1 VKPPLSFV
9 WTHYILLPLLGGGQA
24 TDYGIITP
32 LDADDPKSV
41 TVKEVVRRSLNAI
54 HLCDAPIAP
63 GTRVLVKVDWERRQD
78 LCTQHTAQHLLS
90 AVLEHHFKL
99 PTLGWALSGF
109 PNLSYVELPRCP
121 TPEELE
127 QTERICNAL
136 IVEGR
141 RVRVELRLAE
151 GDNRPDTLPIDYIG
165 GVVRTVIIE
174 DLDANPCCGTHFAS
188 LAPIQGL
195 HVSPFTTPIRGTN
208 TRVYFLAG
216 PRIGQQL
223 QTSLTAMKEVGQ
235 ELSCSVDSISSRVK
249 QTNDNLKE
257 TLRREKRLR
266 EEIADYAASRIL
278 EKARS
283 SRTAPGA
290 TLIAAV
296 VREEDSTN
304 DMDFLTSVQGRVK
317 DQLKG
322 ETSPYIFAIA
332 QSGHSTPS
340 PDGCLLIFGN
350 DDTVVAKVADKLKK
364 GETTYGQRLKGG
376 GKGRWQGKLIAGRF
390 KKEQDEPVLEAL
402 LKEVA

>member
-1 VKPPLSFV
+1 M
-9 WTHYILLPLLGGGQA
+9 
-24 TDYGIITP
+24 
-32 LDADDPKSV
+32 
-41 TVKEVVRRSLNAI
+41 
-54 HLCDAPIAP
+54 
-63 GTRVLVKVDWERRQD
+63 DWERRQD

-109 PNLSYVELPRCP
+109 PNLSYVELSRCP

-127 QTERICNAL
+127 QTERVCNAL

-141 RVRVELRLAE
+141 RVRVELQLAE

-195 HVSPFTTPIRGTN
+195 HVSPFTTPIRGSN

-235 ELSCSVDSISSRVK
+235 ELSCSMESISSRVK
-249 QTNDNLKE
+249 QTNDNLKD

-266 EEIADYAASRIL
+266 EEIADYTASRIL
-278 EKARS
+278 EKAKS
-283 SRTAPGA
+283 TRTAPEA
-290 TLIAAV
+290 PLIAAI

-317 DQLKG
+317 DQLKS
-322 ETSPYIFAIA
+322 ENSPYIFAIA

-340 PDGCLLIFGN
+340 PDGCLLIFGG
-350 DDTVVAKVADKLKK
+350 DDTMLAKVADKLKK
-364 GETTYGQRLKGG
+364 GETAYGQRLKGG
-376 GKGRWQGKLIAGRF
+376 GKGRWQGKVIAGRF
-390 KKEQDEPVLEAL
+390 KKEQDETILEAL
-402 LKEVA
+402 LREAA